1 MKATM
6 CFEEFECR
14 VKSTTPDNF
23 SPKCLRLLYDHIEET
38 EGQDW
43 LFDIGKIRSEYRE
56 ASFDD
61 FASYYDVEPDREAI
75 ESIAQERIYIVG
87 FPSDNTVLYGS
98 WGGTF

>member
-1 MKATM
+1 MKAIM
-6 CFEEFECR
+6 CFEEFERR

-23 SPKCLRLLYDHIEET
+23 TSKGLRLLYDHIQET

-61 FASYYDVEPDREAI
+61 FASYYDVEPDRLVI
-75 ESIAQERIYIVG
+75 ESIANERVYVIG
-87 FPSDNTVLYGS
+87 FPLEDSVLYGS